1 MLNPAPRRAELLV
14 TTIVAA
20 RLPVALQAVAS
31 GRDQQLGR
39 NGLGLDSVT
48 IVEILLE
55 CEQQFDMPFP
65 ASLFD
70 AGPLTVGRLID
81 HAAQGL
87 TARDS
92 A

>member
-1 MLNPAPRRAELLV
+1 MPQPAAHRAAHLV
-14 TTIVAA
+14 TAIVAQ

-31 GRDQQLGR
+31 GRDQRLGA

-55 CEQQFDMPFP
+55 CEQQFDMAFP

-81 HAAQGL
+81 HAVQGL
-87 TARDS
+87 AARGM